1 MTVQT
6 QTATAGA
13 LEPAA
18 IPSADDSIVRAAI
31 WLTLGLLAV
40 RLLTIGEFG
49 LFLDEAYYWVWSQHL
64 AASYYDHPPLVALM
78 IRASTFLFGD
88 GPFGVRALGAVSIAV
103 DAMLVYAIGRT
114 LLGSRR
120 LAAWAAI
127 FFNVSIL
134 AGIGMIVVPDQPMMV
149 FWLGALYGAARIARG
164 GSGWWWL
171 FVGLMIG
178 LTGLAKYTALFL
190 GAGLVLWLVLVPSQR
205 RWLRSPMPYLGALV
219 ALAVFSP
226 VLVWNAENGWASF
239 ALQLDRSAYEFDA
252 LKWQGFAQ
260 FLGLLVLMAGPPV
273 FILAATGAASVL
285 RRGWRIDPGLA
296 LLIITAVPLPLYL
309 GVHSFSEW
317 IGGHWLAPLVVNA
330 SLLAALGMR
339 YAAPHGFGRVV
350 TLARRSAVPVGLA
363 VAAVFA
369 ILVTQNVISLGR
381 GLDVTARFRGWE
393 EFAADAD
400 RLRREAGAAY
410 FVAADYGTVSWLRY
424 NLRESVP
431 VYQVGEWERWS
442 ELTPPDPA
450 LAGQSALYVGRF
462 GQGYEREMA
471 EGYFGD
477 VGPTN
482 YVVRPIRG
490 DWVETT
496 PAFLV
501 KAPLQTTSP
510 LFATATAK

>member
-6 QTATAGA
+6 QTADAAA

-18 IPSADDSIVRAAI
+18 IPSADDGIVRAAI

-120 LAAWAAI
+120 AAAWGAI

-149 FWLGALYGAARIARG
+149 FWLGALYGVARIARG
-164 GSGWWWL
+164 GSGAWWL
-171 FVGLMIG
+171 FVGLMVG

-190 GAGLVLWLVLVPSQR
+190 GLGIVLWLVLVPSQR
-205 RWLRSPMPYLGALV
+205 RWLKSPMPYLGALV

-226 VLVWNAENGWASF
+226 VLVWNAENGWSSF
-239 ALQLDRSAYEFDA
+239 ALQLDRTAYEFES
-252 LKWQGFAQ
+252 LQWRGFVQ
-260 FLGLLVLMAGPPV
+260 FLVLLVLMAGPPV
-273 FILAATGAASVL
+273 FILAATGAVSVL
-285 RRGWRIDPGLA
+285 RRGWRLDPGLA
-296 LLIITAVPLPLYL
+296 LLIVTALPLPLYL
-309 GVHSFSEW
+309 AVHSFSEW
-317 IGGHWLAPLVVNA
+317 IGGHWLAPVLANGA
-330 SLLAALGMR
+330 LLAAYGMR
-339 YAAPHGFGRVV
+339 HESRQGFGRIV
-350 TLARRSAVPVGLA
+350 TLARRTAVPVGLA
-363 VAAVFA
+363 VATLFAVLFS
-369 ILVTQNVISLGR
+369 QNVISLGR
-381 GLDVTARFRGWE
+381 DLDVTARFRGWE

-400 RLRREAGAAY
+400 RIRREAGAAY

-442 ELTPPDPA
+442 ELTPPDPS
-450 LAGQSALYVGRF
+450 LAAETALYVGRY
-462 GQGYEREMA
+462 GQSYERKVA
-471 EGYFGD
+471 ESYFAD
-477 VGPTN
+477 VGEAN
-482 YVVRPIRG
+482 YVARPIRG
-490 DWVETT
+490 DWVETS

-501 KAPLQTTSP
+501 KAPLPTASP
-510 LFATATAK
+510 LFATAAAE